1 MKQLL
6 LHPLV
11 LTLLLG
17 IALVYL
23 VIVFQLISRNKRW
36 AEIGESIFIILS
48 MLIIS
53 GMNIG
58 FSGRIHPNALYEHD
72 ITLPYRII
80 AIGFYATFLIL
91 LFPRLYY
98 TFFQNLR
105 YVLLLLLK
113 KSPFFCVYV
122 FIIILSSLLSE
133 TPEYSLKASL
143 ICLIVTGCFL
153 YIGKQYNMKKIFELL
168 LWYHTVVLFMSLVL
182 GNKTGPWHGI
192 YLHKNGFGSTMAL
205 AGSLI
210 YLQSVRNPKYKWLFL
225 CIAALAFFCVLQSQG
240 GMARVLLVVLISLLV
255 FLNFI
260 RRLPPRLAFACM
272 GIFLAIGIFLGIL
285 ITENAEYIIVEKL
298 GKDMTLTG
306 RTYIWYRVVDAI
318 NRRPWFGY
326 GYEGFWQFWRGT
338 DNPALL
344 IRLSEADGFIPHHSH
359 NGYLDIG
366 LNVGWLGLAAFIV
379 SLLTGIY
386 YGVLHLTRSKEPES
400 FLPLVSLTWIV
411 MVNLTDGGLEKI
423 TMPWILYVL
432 MTVRLTMNTVENFS
446 GNPQFPKPLALES
459 KFPFNRTSTRK
470 GE

>member
-17 IALVYL
+17 VALVYL

-36 AEIGESIFIILS
+36 AEIGESVFIILS

-58 FSGRIHPNALYEHD
+58 FSGRLHPNALYEHD
-72 ITLPYRII
+72 ITLPYRIM
-80 AIGFYATFLIL
+80 AIGFYALFLIL

-98 TFFQNLR
+98 TFFQDLR

-113 KSPFFCVYV
+113 KATFFCVYI
-122 FIIILSSLLSE
+122 FIMLLSSLLSE
-133 TPEYSLKASL
+133 TPEYSLKASF
-143 ICLIVTGCFL
+143 IFLIVTVCFI
-153 YIGKQYNMKKIFELL
+153 YVGKQYDMKKIFNLL
-168 LWYHTVVLFMSLVL
+168 LWYHTVVLFMSLVF
-182 GNKTGPWHGI
+182 GNKTGAWNGI
-192 YLHKNGFGSTMAL
+192 YLHKNIFGATMAL
-205 AGSLI
+205 AGSLM
-210 YLQSVRNPKYKWLFL
+210 YLQSVRKPKYKWLFL
-225 CIAALAFFCVLQSQG
+225 CLAALAFFCVLQSQG
-240 GMARVLLVVLISLLV
+240 GLARVLLVVLISLLV

-272 GIFLAIGIFLGIL
+272 GIFLAIGISLGIL
-285 ITENAEYIIVEKL
+285 ITGNAEYIIVEKL

-306 RTYIWYRVVDAI
+306 RTYIWSRVVDAI

-326 GYEGFWQFWRGT
+326 GYEGFWQFWRGA

-446 GNPQFPKPLALES
+446 GNPQFQKPLALE
-459 KFPFNRTSTRK
+459 
-470 GE
+470 

>member
-17 IALVYL
+17 VALVYFL
-23 VIVFQLISRNKRW
+23 ILFQLISSKKRW
-36 AEIGESIFIILS
+36 AEISESVFIILS

-58 FSGRIHPNALYEHD
+58 FSGRLHPRALYEHE
-72 ITLPYRII
+72 ITLPYRLM
-80 AIGFYATFLIL
+80 AIGFYAPFFILI
-91 LFPRLYY
+91 FPRLYY
-98 TFFQNLR
+98 TFQNLG
-105 YVLLLLLK
+105 YVLLLLMK
-113 KSPFFCVYV
+113 KSTFFSVYI
-122 FIIILSSLLSE
+122 FIILVSSLLSE

-143 ICLIVTGCFL
+143 ICLIVTSCFI
-153 YIGKQYNMKKIFELL
+153 YVGQQYDMKKIFNLL
-168 LWYHTVVLFMSLVL
+168 LGYHTAVLLMSLVF
-182 GNKTGPWHGI
+182 GNKTGAWHGI
-192 YLHKNGFGSTMAL
+192 YLHKNNFGATMAL
-205 AGSLI
+205 AGSLM
-210 YLQSVRNPKYKWLFL
+210 YLQSVRKPKYKWLFL
-225 CIAALAFFCVLQSQG
+225 CLAALALFCVLQSQG
-240 GMARVLLVVLISLLV
+240 GLARVLLVVLISLLL

-272 GIFLAIGIFLGIL
+272 GIFLAIGISLGIL

-326 GYEGFWQFWRGT
+326 GYEGFWQFWRGA

-344 IRLSEADGFIPHHSH
+344 IRLSETDGFIPHHSH

-366 LNVGWLGLAAFIV
+366 LNLGWLGLAAFIV

-411 MVNLTDGGLEKI
+411 MVNLTDGGLDKI

-432 MTVRLTMNTVENFS
+432 MTVRLTMNTVDNFS
-446 GNPQFPKPLALES
+446 GNPQFQKPLALE
-459 KFPFNRTSTRK
+459 
-470 GE
+470 

>member
-17 IALVYL
+17 VALVYI
-23 VIVFQLISRNKRW
+23 VILFQLISSNKRW
-36 AEIGESIFIILS
+36 AEIGESVFIILS

-58 FSGRIHPNALYEHD
+58 ISGRFHPNALYDHD
-72 ITLPYRII
+72 ITLPYRIM
-80 AIGFYATFLIL
+80 AIGFYAPFFIL

-98 TFFQNLR
+98 TSQDLR
-105 YVLLLLLK
+105 YVLLLILN
-113 KSPFFCVYV
+113 KSTFFSIYI
-122 FIIILSSLLSE
+122 FIMLLSSLLSE
-133 TPEYSLKASL
+133 TPEYSLKASF
-143 ICLIVTGCFL
+143 ICLIVTGGFI
-153 YIGKQYNMKKIFELL
+153 YVGKQYDMKKIFNLL
-168 LWYHTVVLFMSLVL
+168 LWYHTVVLFLSLVF
-182 GNKTGPWHGI
+182 GNKTGAWNGI
-192 YLHKNGFGSTMAL
+192 YLHKNIFGSTMAL
-205 AGSLI
+205 AGSLM
-210 YLQSVRNPKYKWLFL
+210 YLQSVRKPKYKWLFL
-225 CIAALAFFCVLQSQG
+225 CLAALAFFCVLQSQG
-240 GMARVLLVVLISLLV
+240 GLARVLLVVLISLLV

-272 GIFLAIGIFLGIL
+272 GIFLAIGITLGIL

-326 GYEGFWQFWRGT
+326 GYEGFWQFWRGA

-344 IRLSEADGFIPHHSH
+344 IRLSEADGFLPHHSH

-366 LNVGWLGLAAFIV
+366 LNLGWLGLAAFIV

-411 MVNLTDGGLEKI
+411 MGNLTEGGLDKI
-423 TMPWILYVL
+423 SMPWILYVL
-432 MTVRLTMNTVENFS
+432 MTVRLTMNTVDNFS
-446 GNPQFPKPLALES
+446 GNPQFQKPLDLES